1 MVAAGT
7 GNQIGL
13 PAQRQQK
20 RVRKRRIWKEINM
33 EILTRNGASMRYV
46 KGMERRM
53 KPDKEAITE
62 ILSAIARAQ
71 LALDKA
77 MRALME
83 LMELMEGE
91 EHEML

>member
-1 MVAAGT
+1 
-7 GNQIGL
+7 
-13 PAQRQQK
+13 
-20 RVRKRRIWKEINM
+20 
-33 EILTRNGASMRYV
+33 
-46 KGMERRM
+46 M

-62 ILSAIARAQ
+62 ILSAISQAQ

-83 LMELMEGE
+83 LMKGE

>member
-1 MVAAGT
+1 M
-7 GNQIGL
+7 
-13 PAQRQQK
+13 
-20 RVRKRRIWKEINM
+20 KE
-33 EILTRNGASMRYV
+33 
-46 KGMERRM
+46 
-53 KPDKEAITE
+53 DKEAITE
-62 ILSAIARAQ
+62 ILSAIAQAQ

>member
-1 MVAAGT
+1 
-7 GNQIGL
+7 
-13 PAQRQQK
+13 
-20 RVRKRRIWKEINM
+20 
-33 EILTRNGASMRYV
+33 
-46 KGMERRM
+46 M

-62 ILSAIARAQ
+62 ILSAIAPAQ
-71 LALDKA
+71 LALDRV